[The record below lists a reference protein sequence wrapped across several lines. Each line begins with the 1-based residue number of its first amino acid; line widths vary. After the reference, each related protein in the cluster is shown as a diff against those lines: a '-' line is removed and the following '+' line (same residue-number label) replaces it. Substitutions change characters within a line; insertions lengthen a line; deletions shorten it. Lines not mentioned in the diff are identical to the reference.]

1 MNVLYVQYKLLVI
14 VASKKE
20 RLSLTVS
27 VLKTLTGRYDRWSKG
42 IKMLSSIDAKLFK
55 SNLCISLIKEIYRI
69 SNILLL

>member
-1 MNVLYVQYKLLVI
+1 MYVEYKLLVI

-27 VLKTLTGRYDRWSKG
+27 VLITLIGRYDRWSKG
-42 IKMLSSIDAKLFK
+42 IKMLSSIDVKLFK
-55 SNLCISLIKEIYRI
+55 SNLCITLINEIYRI

>member
-1 MNVLYVQYKLLVI
+1 MNVLYVEYKLLVI

-55 SNLCISLIKEIYRI
+55 SNLCISLINEIYRI
-69 SNILLL
+69 SNILLF

>member
-1 MNVLYVQYKLLVI
+1 MNVLYVEYKLLVI

-55 SNLCISLIKEIYRI
+55 SNLCISLINEIYRI

>member
-1 MNVLYVQYKLLVI
+1 MYVEYKLLVI

-27 VLKTLTGRYDRWSKG
+27 VLITLIGRYDRWSKG
-42 IKMLSSIDAKLFK
+42 IKMLSSIDVKLFK
-55 SNLCISLIKEIYRI
+55 SNLCITLIIEIYRI